1 MVSGDYFRVLGIR
14 PYFGRTFTPVVDK
27 VQHANPVA
35 VISYGYWK
43 DRFAQNPAIIGQK
56 IRLRRTTFD
65 IIGVAPEGFSGETVG
80 FSTDIWVPLTMQAE
94 VFPAWTNF
102 LDKPTNPLQKILWL
116 QVMARLKPGVTLAQA
131 QSSINLTQRQIREQT
146 LRPFPRTASG
156 NISIPVLSLWTAA
169 GARAAW
175 GNPFGRSRF

>member
-1 MVSGDYFRVLGIR
+1 
-14 PYFGRTFTPVVDK
+14 
-27 VQHANPVA
+27 
-35 VISYGYWK
+35 
-43 DRFAQNPAIIGQK
+43 
-56 IRLRRTTFD
+56 
-65 IIGVAPEGFSGETVG
+65 
-80 FSTDIWVPLTMQAE
+80 MQAE